1 MNKLLFLLTTFIAGV
16 CNFSAYAETFVG
28 NRTDFRDETIYFVM
42 TTRFYDG
49 DPSNNWQC
57 WDNVERN
64 QGDPAWRGDFKG
76 LIEKLDYIKAL
87 GFTAVWITPVVT
99 NASGYD
105 YHGYHAFNFSEV
117 DKRYESQDV
126 NFQDLIDAAHAR
138 GMKII
143 LDIVLNHTGNF
154 GEENLCKL
162 FTRDWTKNQAT
173 IDDCMIPFTKKDGG
187 KLPDNYLSLPGAEQY
202 SSRLINMKNTDG
214 VNHDTNNHWHHVGN
228 NWNWD
233 DYSRWYGQIAGD
245 CVDLNT
251 ENPYVSNYLV
261 KCYGKFIEMGV
272 DGFRIDT
279 SGHISRLTFNNAF
292 IPRFQELAE
301 KYKDKR
307 NGGDFFMYGEVCA
320 RERNVVYRNHEN
332 CSPFFYTW
340 KESKDYPWDYS
351 ETSWNN
357 VVVMEGEKGD
367 HTNIISQDQQGVDY
381 NGDKSLPNSQNAFLN
396 GNAYHTP
403 DHSQYSGFSVID
415 FPMHWNFRTAAEA
428 FGVKYGDKYYNDV
441 TYNVMYVDS
450 HDYAPDGAPESERF
464 NQPQNVW
471 AENLSLMFTFRG
483 IPCIYYGSEIEF
495 RKGSVIDKGP
505 NIALSETGRAY
516 FGGYIKGDVKVKDFA
531 DYSDATGNIA
541 ATLSHPL
548 ALHIQ
553 RLNKIRAAVPA
564 LRKGQ
569 YSCEGCTGSFAF
581 KRRYTDDNTDSYAL
595 ITISGNGTFT
605 GIENG
610 IYVDAVT
617 GDTKTV
623 TDGKLTAIC
632 SGKGNMRIYVLNTEK
647 TPAPGKVGEDGK
659 YLYATSPVTVEQAGY
674 DGTEEEKSTN
684 NGDPTVVTPPVVEPE
699 DPIEPSMEEGEQG
712 VFFDSTW
719 SGSIRAYLWFANGTK
734 ITGAWPGEN
743 CTPLGNGIWKWH
755 YSGTKKLE
763 GKAKLIFNS
772 TNGNQTK
779 DLEYVNGGMYNAAG
793 ELVKVIEG
801 AGEIPDDPDTPA
813 ITTNWTFYFDNTST
827 SWTKINAYF
836 WDKNS
841 GNTYL
846 GSWPGT
852 AMTEGDEN
860 IWSISFTTTDAIGEP
875 MIIFNNG
882 SQQTKDLKAVNYG
895 VYTFDG
901 FDHDGVESANI
912 DNMEITSSGGVLYIK
927 SQTERNI
934 NIVFPNGITV
944 SQHLNA
950 GNNVISNLAT
960 GVYIIE
966 GKKIVL

>member
-428 FGVKYGDKYYNDV
+428 FGVKYGDKYYNDA

-934 NIVFPNGITV
+934 NIVFPNGVTV